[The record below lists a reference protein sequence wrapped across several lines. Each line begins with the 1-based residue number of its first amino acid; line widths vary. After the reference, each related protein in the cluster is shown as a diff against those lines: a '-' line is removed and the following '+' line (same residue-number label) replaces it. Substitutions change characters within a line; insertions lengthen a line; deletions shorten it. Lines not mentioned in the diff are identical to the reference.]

1 MPEAEKTAKPS
12 WCQWE
17 QQPHLLTYKYNI
29 RISEEKDTQK
39 CITVVR

>member
-1 MPEAEKTAKPS
+1 MPEAEPS
-12 WCQWE
+12 WCQWA

-29 RISEEKDTQK
+29 RISEEKDAQK